1 MWNKIKSMFANIKQ
15 KIRKWLS
22 MFNWNCNNKQSEKC
36 TELAQRDF
44 FYIAIIFVLIVIFI
58 LTMTLSSSSE
68 ANNRFSFAS
77 TLVSIVLSV
86 VAIIMTIVSEYKNER
101 SKNSIDIAIY
111 TLETVSS
118 ELRQQAKKQIEE
130 LHLLNNELKSR
141 FIEINS
147 KLDIIQNSMV
157 YMVKPNNG
165 ENVDIDWIGFEGA
178 RK

>member
-1 MWNKIKSMFANIKQ
+1 
-15 KIRKWLS
+15 
-22 MFNWNCNNKQSEKC
+22 
-36 TELAQRDF
+36 
-44 FYIAIIFVLIVIFI
+44 
-58 LTMTLSSSSE
+58 MTLSSSSE

-165 ENVDIDWIGFEGA
+165 KNVDIDWIGFEGS